1 MQRRWSTVGVFCAAA
16 AVAGTL
22 FGGCGKA
29 PYKVVPVS
37 GKVTLD
43 GNPVPKLGVFFQPVV
58 LDSSTDPR
66 PGSVGRTNEQGD
78 YELTVPDPSG
88 LKKGALVGKHRVAF
102 TRSQPSSGPSSDLGV
117 RMTPDPVLDPVLLR
131 YQKSPWEVEVPSAG
145 TKRMDF
151 ELRQK

>member
-1 MQRRWSTVGVFCAAA
+1 MQRRWLTVGVFCAAA

-22 FGGCGKA
+22 SGGCSKA

-43 GNPVPKLGVFFQPVV
+43 GNPVPNLAVFFQPVV
-58 LDSSTDPR
+58 SDSSTDPR
-66 PGSVGRTNEQGD
+66 PASVGRTNDQGE

-88 LKKGALVGKHRVAF
+88 SKKGALVGKHRVAF
-102 TRSQPSSGPSSDLGV
+102 TRSQPSTGPSSDMGV
-117 RMTPDPVLDPVLLR
+117 RMTPNPVLDPVLLR
-131 YQKSPWEVEVPSAG
+131 FQKSPWEVEVPSAG
-145 TKRMDF
+145 TKLMNF